1 MALAKK
7 DFEEI
12 GKFVQENMAN
22 WLSGQSYAKP
32 VQVYE
37 IELRERM
44 IRLEEELKQQRE
56 LMKMGFESV
65 DKRFESVDKRFESL
79 QNSMDK
85 GFNRMFAFIGLSFTM
100 ITILIGLLKFYK

>member
-56 LMKMGFESV
+56 LMKMGFEAS
-65 DKRFESVDKRFESL
+65 DKRFEL
-79 QNSMDK
+79 IQASMDK

-100 ITILIGLLKFYK
+100 ITVLIGLLKFYK